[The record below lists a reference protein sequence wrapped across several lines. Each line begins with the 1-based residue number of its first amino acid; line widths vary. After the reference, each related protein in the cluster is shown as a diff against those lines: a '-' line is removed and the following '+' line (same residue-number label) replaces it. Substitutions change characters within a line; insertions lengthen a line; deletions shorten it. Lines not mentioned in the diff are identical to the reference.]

1 VKVAVSAGLALA
13 LAMAAGGA
21 WAQATVQPP
30 PPSPQ
35 PTPTPPF
42 PPGDLAPST
51 RPVAPAPSPS
61 APAAAAPPAAAPPA
75 AAPPPPAPPAA
86 PPETVCDPLS
96 GDVCLTA
103 QKQERLEK
111 GHFRLTG
118 FVDLRFGDS
127 RIQCEQLDMFETEK
141 PDGTT
146 SRRIEAQGNVV
157 FLRGDERLAG
167 SRMEM
172 DLGSGQ
178 GTFYDVLGFV
188 QPGVFIEAREIERV
202 DADTFKIRGGK
213 FTSCAQP
220 TPRWSFSASSATLDV
235 DDKIVAR
242 NVVFKVKQV
251 PAIYIPIFA
260 YPIQE
265 DQRSSGFLFPHF
277 GTSSA
282 RGFTVGGGFFW
293 AMGRSYDQTF
303 YFDNYSDTGY
313 GLGHEF
319 RYALKSPSR
328 GGFKSY
334 FFNDQETGW
343 EYDLHWNALQMLPA
357 KVRATVQVD
366 RTSDRVFQQTF
377 NDRLDLATNR
387 TQYATLSLQ
396 RSFGITTLVAVGES
410 RDTFF
415 GDEGDFDRRRRLPGL
430 LITQSPRKFRGTGL
444 VFSYAARGERLGLT
458 NENVLDS
465 YSRYDVLP
473 RLSRPFSLSFLQFT
487 PEVAARYTSY
497 STRDAAPDGPEVDL
511 TGEPLQRRYFESSVD
526 MRGPTFSRVF
536 DTPGNFYSDRYKHV
550 IGPEVQWTYRTRI
563 DDFNAIPRFDGHDQI
578 TGTNQVRYSLVQ
590 RLYAKRPGASGKP
603 EPYEFLSWRLSQT
616 YYVQIGASSFD
627 PNYSS
632 AFFDET
638 GAPSHWS
645 PVQSSLVFRPSLAFS
660 SNFDFEYDIN
670 FNLFRRLTLSTNLA
684 YPRVLFQATY
694 SRSKRAALNPEN
706 RVLSYHTIRGGS
718 RVVLWPNKLAVDG
731 SADYDILQKELI
743 QTTARLRYDVQCC
756 GFQFEMVN
764 SRYRDPPDRQ
774 FRFSIELANIG
785 SMGNFMGGPE
795 ERR

>member
-1 VKVAVSAGLALA
+1 VTVA
-13 LAMAAGGA
+13 
-21 WAQATVQPP
+21 
-30 PPSPQ
+30 
-35 PTPTPPF
+35 
-42 PPGDLAPST
+42 
-51 RPVAPAPSPS
+51 
-61 APAAAAPPAAAPPA
+61 
-75 AAPPPPAPPAA
+75 PAPPAA
-86 PPETVCDPLS
+86 PAPPPEPVCDPGH

-127 RIQCEQLDMFETEK
+127 RIQCEQLDMYETEK
-141 PDGTT
+141 PDGSST
-146 SRRIEAQGNVV
+146 RRIEAQGNVV

-167 SRMEM
+167 QRLEM
-172 DLGSGQ
+172 DLGSGR

-202 DADTFKIRGGK
+202 DPDTFRIRGGK

-220 TPRWSFSASSATLDV
+220 TPRWSFSATSATLDV

-242 NVVFKVKQV
+242 NVLFKVKQV
-251 PAIYIPIFA
+251 PVLPLPIIV

-277 GTSSA
+277 GTSQV
-282 RGFTVGGGFFW
+282 RGFTLGTGFFW

-303 YFDNYSDTGY
+303 YYDYYAKTGF

-334 FFNDQETGW
+334 VFRDKETGW
-343 EYDLHWNALQMLPA
+343 EYDLHWNALQMLPGR
-357 KVRATVQVD
+357 VRAAVQAD
-366 RTSDRVFQQTF
+366 LTSDRVFQQDF

-387 TQYATLSLQ
+387 QQYATANLQ
-396 RSFGITTLVAVGES
+396 RGFGITSVQLLGES
-410 RDTFF
+410 RDTYF
-415 GDEGDFDRRRRLPGL
+415 GDSGEFDRRRRLPAL
-430 LITQSPRKFRGTGL
+430 LVNQTPRKFRSTGL
-444 VFSYAARGERLGLT
+444 VFSYSGRA
-458 NENVLDS
+458 ENLSFGNQDLVNT
-465 YSRYDVLP
+465 YARYDVYP
-473 RLSRPFSLSFLQFT
+473 RLSRPLSVSFLQLT
-487 PEVAARYTSY
+487 PEVAVRYTAYGTS
-497 STRDAAPDGPEVDL
+497 DAAPLDPEVDL
-511 TGEPLQRRYFESSVD
+511 TGPALRRKYFESSAD
-526 MRGPTFSRVF
+526 LRGPTFSRVF

-550 IGPEVQWTYRTRI
+550 IGPEVQWVYRTRI
-563 DDFNAIPRFDGHDQI
+563 DEFGAIPRFDGHDQI
-578 TGTNQVRYSLVQ
+578 TGTNQLRDSLVQ
-590 RLYAKRPGASGKP
+590 RFYAKRPGASGKP

-632 AFFDET
+632 SFFDAT
-638 GAPSHWS
+638 GEPSHWS
-645 PVQSSLVFRPSLAFS
+645 PVQSQLVFRPSPRVS
-660 SNFDFEYDIN
+660 TQFDFEYDTN
-670 FNLFRRLTLSTNLA
+670 FQLFRRLTLSSGVS
-684 YPRVLFQATY
+684 YPRLLLQGTY
-694 SRSKRAALNPEN
+694 SRSRRVALNPEN
-706 RVLSYHTIRGGS
+706 RVLNYHTVRGGA
-718 RVVLWPNKLAVDG
+718 RVVAWPNKLSLDG
-731 SADYDILQKELI
+731 SVDYDLLQKKLM
-743 QTTARLRYDVQCC
+743 QTVARLRYDVQCC

-764 SRYRDPPDRQ
+764 SAYRDPPDRQ